1 MRIRHAIERALP
13 DSDLLVVI
21 GGVGKGEKR
30 FNDYSLQA
38 IRNIGTIV
46 THGLACGPGGSPT
59 LVAVIGGTPV
69 LGIPGPPHAML
80 NMTRCV

>member
-1 MRIRHAIERALP
+1 MEQCGAVVKVSRIIGDNSLRIRHAIERTLP

-21 GGVGKGEKR
+21 GGVGKGKKR

-46 THGLACGPGGSPT
+46 THGLACGPGGAPT
-59 LVAVIGGTPV
+59 LVAVIG
-69 LGIPGPPHAML
+69 
-80 NMTRCV
+80 